1 MNQPKRSCG
10 CIVGAAIITALLIG
24 LAFFLTQMS
33 FDGMDANLMRFESEP
48 PEGMDYWRKEE
59 LKNAMPSL
67 VTLWSA
73 TACIAAFVLWL
84 AFRRRS

>member
-10 CIVGAAIITALLIG
+10 CIASAVIGTALLIG

-33 FDGMDANLMRFESEP
+33 FDGMDANLMSYDSAP
-48 PEGMDYWRKEE
+48 DKIMDNWRKEE
-59 LKNAMPSL
+59 LQNAMPGL

-84 AFRRRS
+84 GFKRRS